1 MTTRVVLAMM
11 KHETNT
17 FSPVPT
23 DLARFS
29 KGAERPPEGEAVLAA
44 YRGTGSCIA
53 GFIDMAEA
61 AGAEITP
68 SIAANAPP
76 SGPVE
81 TAAYEHVRDAIL
93 ASVRAGCDAILL
105 DLHGAM
111 VTERHEDGEGELLA
125 RIREIAPEVPIGVT
139 LDMHANLYPAMV
151 EHADV
156 IAGYQTYPHI
166 DYHETG
172 VRAARPVFAMLRG
185 EARPVAAWGNR
196 PMLPHVMRQGSGDF
210 PNRELQ
216 ARARAMEAA
225 EGGAIAASLFT
236 GFPHADI
243 ANAGLGCVVVTDGD
257 REAAERMRDELLDF
271 AWTHREAFVY
281 RIEPLADSIARARAA
296 AARSGDGAGAGADAG
311 ASTDAWDGAPSGS
324 TPTPPAGARPASGGA
339 GEGPAAGAASGPD
352 PGPAP
357 GAGSGD
363 GPAARH
369 PAARGDGPVVLL
381 DHYDNAAS
389 GGTMDSMTVLRAVLD
404 AGLEDVAVFAIH
416 DPGAV
421 RALIAAGVGSE
432 ATVMLGGKIDMPAIR
447 LAGEPLEV
455 TGRVRLISDGRFRNL
470 GPAATGIEMNLGPT
484 AVLDTGRVEIVVI
497 SRHHEPN
504 DLNCFLSLG
513 IDPRARRFLLL
524 KSRIHYRAGFSDVAR
539 DVIECAGTG
548 VCTSDYDML
557 DFRNVRRPIYPL
569 DRINEP

>member
-1 MTTRVVLAMM
+1 MTRVVIAMM

-29 KGAERPPEGEAVLAA
+29 KGAERPLDGGSVLAA

-53 GFIDMAEA
+53 GFIDVAEA
-61 AGAEITP
+61 AGAEIVP

-76 SGPVE
+76 SGPVQS
-81 TAAYEHVRDAIL
+81 AAYEYICDAIL
-93 ASVRAGCDAILL
+93 ESVAGGCDAILL

-125 RIREIAPEVPIGVT
+125 RIRATAPDVPIGVT
-139 LDMHANLYPAMV
+139 LDMHANLYRALV
-151 EHADV
+151 EHPDV

-172 VRAARPVFAMLRG
+172 VRAARPIFAMLRG

-196 PMLPHVMRQGSGDF
+196 PMLPHVMRQGSDDF

-216 ARARAMEAA
+216 ARVREMEAQ
-225 EGGAIAASLFT
+225 GAIAASLFT

-243 ANAGLGCVVVTDGD
+243 TNAGLSCVVVTDGD
-257 REAAERMRDELLDF
+257 RAAAERMRDELLDF
-271 AWTHREAFVY
+271 AWTNREAFVY
-281 RIEPLADSIARARAA
+281 RIEPLTDSIARAREAA
-296 AARSGDGAGAGADAG
+296 GDAG
-311 ASTDAWDGAPSGS
+311 AIGAEADSGTPGADDAS
-324 TPTPPAGARPASGGA
+324 ASGGA
-339 GEGPAAGAASGPD
+339 PASGHR
-352 PGPAP
+352 A
-357 GAGSGD
+357 ASGD
-363 GPAARH
+363 GPGAGRISV
-369 PAARGDGPVVLL
+369 RGDGPEAGHVPAPGEGPVILL

-389 GGTMDSMTVLRAVLD
+389 GGTMDSMTVLRAIVE
-404 AGLEDVAVFAIH
+404 AELEDVAVFAIH

-421 RALIAAGVGSE
+421 RELIRAGIGTE
-432 ATVMLGGKIDMPAIR
+432 TTVMLGGKIDMPSIG

-455 TGRVRLISDGRFRNL
+455 RGRVRLISDGRFRNL
-470 GPAATGIEMNLGPT
+470 GPAGTGIEMNLGPT
-484 AVLDTGRVEIVVI
+484 VVLDTARVEIVVI

-513 IDPRARRFLLL
+513 IDPRTRGFLML
-524 KSRIHYRAGFSDVAR
+524 KSRIHYRAGFADIAR
-539 DVIECAGTG
+539 QVIECAGTG

-569 DRINEP
+569 DRINQP

>member
-1 MTTRVVLAMM
+1 MTRVVLAMM

-29 KGAERPPEGEAVLAA
+29 KGAERPLAGAEILAA
-44 YRGTGSCIA
+44 YRGTGSCTA
-53 GFIDMAEA
+53 GFIDVAEA
-61 AGAEITP
+61 AGAEIVP

-81 TAAYEHVRDAIL
+81 TAAYEYICDAIL
-93 ASVRAGCDAILL
+93 EAVGRGCDAILL

-125 RIREIAPEVPIGVT
+125 RIRAIAPDVPIGVT

-151 EHADV
+151 ESADV

-172 VRAARPVFAMLRG
+172 VRAAQPVFAMLRG
-185 EARPVAAWGNR
+185 SARPVTSWGNR

-210 PNRELQ
+210 PNRDLQ
-216 ARARAMEAA
+216 ARAREMER
-225 EGGAIAASLFT
+225 EGALAVSLFT

-243 ANAGLGCVVVTDGD
+243 SNAGLSCVVVTDGD
-257 REAAERMRDELLDF
+257 RGAAERMRDELLDF
-271 AWTHREAFVY
+271 AWTNREAFVY
-281 RIEPLADSIARARAA
+281 RIEPLADSIARARGAA
-296 AARSGDGAGAGADAG
+296 IKTDADADGTAPSAGAGS
-311 ASTDAWDGAPSGS
+311 AS
-324 TPTPPAGARPASGGA
+324 ARV
-339 GEGPAAGAASGPD
+339 GEGPAAGQ
-352 PGPAP
+352 
-357 GAGSGD
+357 GAGD
-363 GPAARH
+363 GPPARH

-389 GGTMDSMTVLRAVLD
+389 GGTMDSMTVLRAILE
-404 AGLEDVAVFAIH
+404 AELEDVAVFAIH
-416 DPGAV
+416 DPEAV
-421 RALIAAGVGSE
+421 RELVAAGIGAE
-432 ATVMLGGKIDMPAIR
+432 ATVMLGGKIDMPAINMT
-447 LAGEPLEV
+447 GEPLEV
-455 TGRVRLISDGRFRNL
+455 RGRVKLISEGRFRNL
-470 GPAATGIEMNLGPT
+470 GPAGTGIEMNMGPT
-484 AVLDTGRVEIVVI
+484 VVLDTGRVEIVVI

-513 IDPRARRFLLL
+513 IDPRARRYLML

-539 DVIECAGTG
+539 DIIECAGTG

>member
-1 MTTRVVLAMM
+1 MTRVVLAMM

-29 KGAERPPEGEAVLAA
+29 KGAERPLAGAEILAA
-44 YRGTGSCIA
+44 YRGTGSCTA
-53 GFIDMAEA
+53 GFIDEAEA
-61 AGAEITP
+61 AGAEIVP
-68 SIAANAPP
+68 VIAANAPP
-76 SGPVE
+76 SGPVH
-81 TAAYEHVRDAIL
+81 TAAYEYICDAIL
-93 ASVRAGCDAILL
+93 ESVAGGCDAILL

-125 RIREIAPEVPIGVT
+125 RIRAIAPDVPIGVT

-151 EHADV
+151 DNADV

-166 DYHETG
+166 DYRETG
-172 VRAARPVFAMLRG
+172 VRAARPIFAMLRG
-185 EARPVAAWGNR
+185 EVRPVAAWGNR

-216 ARARAMEAA
+216 ARAQEMEAD
-225 EGGAIAASLFT
+225 GAIAVSLFT

-243 ANAGLGCVVVTDGD
+243 SNAGLGCVVVTDGD
-257 REAAERMRDELLDF
+257 RAAAERMRDELLDF
-271 AWTHREAFVY
+271 AWTNREAFVY
-281 RIEPLADSIARARAA
+281 RIEPLADSIARARGAA
-296 AARSGDGAGAGADAG
+296 GDGVD
-311 ASTDAWDGAPSGS
+311 
-324 TPTPPAGARPASGGA
+324 PP
-339 GEGPAAGAASGPD
+339 
-352 PGPAP
+352 
-357 GAGSGD
+357 
-363 GPAARH
+363 ARH

-389 GGTMDSMTVLRAVLD
+389 GGTMDSMTVLRAILE
-404 AGLEDVAVFAIH
+404 AELEDVAVFAIH

-421 RALIAAGVGSE
+421 RELIAAGVGTE
-432 ATVMLGGKIDMPAIR
+432 ATVMLGGKIDMPAINM
-447 LAGEPLEV
+447 AGEPLEV
-455 TGRVRLISDGRFRNL
+455 TGRVKLIADGRFRNL
-470 GPAATGIEMNLGPT
+470 GPASTGVEMNMGPT
-484 AVLDTGRVEIVVI
+484 VVLDTGRVEIVVI

-513 IDPRARRFLLL
+513 IDPRARRFLML

-539 DVIECAGTG
+539 DIIECAGTG
-548 VCTSDYDML
+548 VCTSDYAML

>member
-1 MTTRVVLAMM
+1 MTRVVLAMM

-29 KGAERPPEGEAVLAA
+29 KGAERPLAGAEILAA
-44 YRGTGSCIA
+44 YRGTGSCTA
-53 GFIDMAEA
+53 GFIDEAEA
-61 AGAEITP
+61 AGAEIVP

-76 SGPVE
+76 SGPVH
-81 TAAYEHVRDAIL
+81 TAAYEYICDAIL
-93 ASVRAGCDAILL
+93 KAVAGGCDAILL

-125 RIREIAPEVPIGVT
+125 RIRAIAPDVPIGVT

-151 EHADV
+151 DNADV

-166 DYHETG
+166 DYRETG
-172 VRAARPVFAMLRG
+172 VRAARPIFAMLRG
-185 EARPVAAWGNR
+185 EVRPVAAWGNR

-216 ARARAMEAA
+216 ARAQEMEAD
-225 EGGAIAASLFT
+225 GAIVASLFT

-257 REAAERMRDELLDF
+257 RAAAERMRDELLDF
-271 AWTHREAFVY
+271 AWSNREAFVY
-281 RIEPLADSIARARAA
+281 RIEPLADSIARARGTAA
-296 AARSGDGAGAGADAG
+296 DTGD
-311 ASTDAWDGAPSGS
+311 
-324 TPTPPAGARPASGGA
+324 PP
-339 GEGPAAGAASGPD
+339 
-352 PGPAP
+352 
-357 GAGSGD
+357 
-363 GPAARH
+363 ARH
-369 PAARGDGPVVLL
+369 PSARGDGPVVLL

-389 GGTMDSMTVLRAVLD
+389 GGTMDSMTVLRAILE
-404 AGLEDVAVFAIH
+404 AELEDVAVFAIH

-421 RALIAAGVGSE
+421 RELIAAGVGAE
-432 ATVMLGGKIDMPAIR
+432 TTVMLGGKIDMPAIR
-447 LAGEPLEV
+447 IAGEPLEV
-455 TGRVRLISDGRFRNL
+455 TGRVKLIADGRFRNL
-470 GPAATGIEMNLGPT
+470 GPASTGVEMNMGPT
-484 AVLDTGRVEIVVI
+484 VVLDTGRVEIVVI

-513 IDPRARRFLLL
+513 LDPRSRRFLML
-524 KSRIHYRAGFSDVAR
+524 KSRVHYRAGFSDIAR
-539 DVIECAGTG
+539 DIIECAGTG

>member
-1 MTTRVVLAMM
+1 MIRVVLAMM

-29 KGAERPPEGEAVLAA
+29 KGAERPLEGESVLAA

-53 GFIDMAEA
+53 GFIDVAEA
-61 AGAEITP
+61 AGAEIVP

-76 SGPVE
+76 SGPVQS
-81 TAAYEHVRDAIL
+81 AAYEYICDAIL
-93 ASVRAGCDAILL
+93 ESVAGGCDAILL

-125 RIREIAPEVPIGVT
+125 RIRATAPDVPIGVT
-139 LDMHANLYPAMV
+139 LDMHANLYRALV
-151 EHADV
+151 EHPDV

-172 VRAARPVFAMLRG
+172 VRAARPIFAMLRG

-196 PMLPHVMRQGSGDF
+196 PMLPHVMRQGSDDF
-210 PNRELQ
+210 PNRDLQ
-216 ARARAMEAA
+216 ARAREMEA
-225 EGGAIAASLFT
+225 EGAIAASLFT

-243 ANAGLGCVVVTDGD
+243 TNAGLSCVVVTDGD
-257 REAAERMRDELLDF
+257 RTAAERMRDELLDF
-271 AWTHREAFVY
+271 AWTNREAFVY
-281 RIEPLADSIARARAA
+281 RIEPLTDSIARAREAVD
-296 AARSGDGAGAGADAG
+296 GTGAGA
-311 ASTDAWDGAPSGS
+311 
-324 TPTPPAGARPASGGA
+324 
-339 GEGPAAGAASGPD
+339 
-352 PGPAP
+352 
-357 GAGSGD
+357 
-363 GPAARH
+363 AARH
-369 PAARGDGPVVLL
+369 PAARGDGPVILL

-389 GGTMDSMTVLRAVLD
+389 GGTMDSMTVLRASIE
-404 AGLEDVAVFAIH
+404 AELEDVAVFAIH

-421 RALIAAGVGSE
+421 HELIAAGIGTE
-432 ATVMLGGKIDMPAIR
+432 TTVMLGGKIDMPSIG

-455 TGRVRLISDGRFRNL
+455 RGRVRLISDGRFRNL
-470 GPAATGIEMNLGPT
+470 GPAGTGIEMNLGPT
-484 AVLDTGRVEIVVI
+484 VVLDTARVEIVVI

-513 IDPRARRFLLL
+513 IDPRKRRFLML
-524 KSRIHYRAGFSDVAR
+524 KSRIHYRAGFADIAR
-539 DVIECAGTG
+539 QVIECAGTG

>member
-1 MTTRVVLAMM
+1 MTRVVLAMM

-29 KGAERPPEGEAVLAA
+29 KGAERPLTGVEILAA
-44 YRGTGSCIA
+44 YRGTGSCTA
-53 GFIDMAEA
+53 GFIDEAEA
-61 AGAEITP
+61 AGAEIVP

-76 SGPVE
+76 SGPVHP
-81 TAAYEHVRDAIL
+81 AAYEYICDAIL
-93 ASVRAGCDAILL
+93 ESVAGGCDAILL

-125 RIREIAPEVPIGVT
+125 RIRAVAPDLPIGVT

-166 DYHETG
+166 DYRETG
-172 VRAARPVFAMLRG
+172 VRAARPIFAMLRG
-185 EARPVAAWGNR
+185 EVRPVAAWGNR

-216 ARARAMEAA
+216 ARAQEMEAD
-225 EGGAIAASLFT
+225 GAIVASLFT

-257 REAAERMRDELLDF
+257 RAAAERMRDELLDF
-271 AWTHREAFVY
+271 AWTNREAFVY
-281 RIEPLADSIARARAA
+281 RIEPLADSIARARGAA
-296 AARSGDGAGAGADAG
+296 GDGV
-311 ASTDAWDGAPSGS
+311 AP
-324 TPTPPAGARPASGGA
+324 P
-339 GEGPAAGAASGPD
+339 
-352 PGPAP
+352 
-357 GAGSGD
+357 
-363 GPAARH
+363 ARH
-369 PAARGDGPVVLL
+369 PAACGEGPVVLL

-389 GGTMDSMTVLRAVLD
+389 GGTMDSMTVLRAILD
-404 AGLEDVAVFAIH
+404 AELEGVAVFAIH
-416 DPGAV
+416 DPGAA
-421 RALIAAGVGSE
+421 RELIAAGIGAE
-432 ATVMLGGKIDMPAIR
+432 ATVMLGGKIDMPAINM
-447 LAGEPLEV
+447 AGEPLEV
-455 TGRVRLISDGRFRNL
+455 TGRVKLISEGRFRNL
-470 GPAATGIEMNLGPT
+470 GPAGTGIEMNMGPT
-484 AVLDTGRVEIVVI
+484 VVLDTGRVEIVVI

-513 IDPRARRFLLL
+513 IDPRARRFLML
-524 KSRIHYRAGFSDVAR
+524 KSRIHYRAGFSEVAR
-539 DVIECAGTG
+539 DIIECAGTG

>member
-1 MTTRVVLAMM
+1 MTRVVLAMM

-29 KGAERPPEGEAVLAA
+29 KGAERPLEGEAVLAA

-53 GFIDMAEA
+53 GFIDVAEA
-61 AGAEITP
+61 AGAEIVP

-76 SGPVE
+76 SGPVRS
-81 TAAYEHVRDAIL
+81 AAYEYICDAIL
-93 ASVRAGCDAILL
+93 EAVAGGCDAILL

-111 VTERHEDGEGELLA
+111 VTERYEDGEGELLA
-125 RIREIAPEVPIGVT
+125 RIREIAPDVPIGVT
-139 LDMHANLYPAMV
+139 LDMHANLYPALV
-151 EHADV
+151 ENADV

-172 VRAARPVFAMLRG
+172 VRAARPLFAMLRG

-210 PNRELQ
+210 PNRDLQ
-216 ARARAMEAA
+216 ARAREMEA
-225 EGGAIAASLFT
+225 EGALAVSLFT

-243 ANAGLGCVVVTDGD
+243 SNAGLSCVVVTDGD
-257 REAAERMRDELLDF
+257 RAAAERMRDELLDF
-271 AWTHREAFVY
+271 AWTNREAFVY
-281 RIEPLADSIARARAA
+281 RIEPLADSIARAGEAA
-296 AARSGDGAGAGADAG
+296 AG
-311 ASTDAWDGAPSGS
+311 AS
-324 TPTPPAGARPASGGA
+324 
-339 GEGPAAGAASGPD
+339 
-352 PGPAP
+352 
-357 GAGSGD
+357 GSGRD
-363 GPAARH
+363 PADRH
-369 PAARGDGPVVLL
+369 PAAHGDGPVILL

-389 GGTMDSMTVLRAVLD
+389 GGTMDSMTVLRAILE
-404 AGLEDVAVFAIH
+404 AELEDVAVFAIH

-421 RALIAAGVGSE
+421 RELIAAGIGAQ
-432 ATVMLGGKIDMPAIR
+432 ATVMLGGKIDMPAINM
-447 LAGEPLEV
+447 AGEPLEV
-455 TGRVRLISDGRFRNL
+455 TGRVKLISEGRFRNL
-470 GPAATGIEMNLGPT
+470 GPAGTGIEMNMGPT
-484 AVLDTGRVEIVVI
+484 VVLDTRRVEIVVI

-513 IDPRARRFLLL
+513 IDPRARRFLML

-539 DVIECAGTG
+539 DIIECAGTG

>member
-1 MTTRVVLAMM
+1 MTRVVLAMM

-29 KGAERPPEGEAVLAA
+29 KGAERPLAGAEILAA
-44 YRGTGSCIA
+44 YRGTGSCTA
-53 GFIDMAEA
+53 GFIDEAEA
-61 AGAEITP
+61 AGVEIVP

-76 SGPVE
+76 SGPVH
-81 TAAYEHVRDAIL
+81 TAAYEYICDAIL
-93 ASVRAGCDAILL
+93 EAVAGGCDAILL

-111 VTERHEDGEGELLA
+111 VTERHEDGEGELLT
-125 RIREIAPEVPIGVT
+125 RIREIAPDVPIGVT

-151 EHADV
+151 EHADLV
-156 IAGYQTYPHI
+156 AGYQTYPHV

-172 VRAARPVFAMLRG
+172 VRAARPIFAMLRG
-185 EARPVAAWGNR
+185 EARAVTAWGNR

-216 ARARAMEAA
+216 ARAREMEA
-225 EGGAIAASLFT
+225 EGALAVSLFT

-243 ANAGLGCVVVTDGD
+243 TNAGLSCVVVTDGD
-257 REAAERMRDELLDF
+257 RAAAEEMRDELLGF
-271 AWTHREAFVY
+271 AWANREAFVY
-281 RIEPLADSIARARAA
+281 RIEPLADSIARARGAA
-296 AARSGDGAGAGADAG
+296 AKAGADPDGTAPSAGAGS
-311 ASTDAWDGAPSGS
+311 ASDGV
-324 TPTPPAGARPASGGA
+324 
-339 GEGPAAGAASGPD
+339 GEGPLAGQGS
-352 PGPAP
+352 
-357 GAGSGD
+357 GSGD
-363 GPAARH
+363 GPLARH

-389 GGTMDSMTVLRAVLD
+389 GGTMDSMTVLRAVLE
-404 AGLEDVAVFAIH
+404 AELEDVAVFAIH

-421 RALIAAGVGSE
+421 RELIAAGIGAE
-432 ATVMLGGKIDMPAIR
+432 TTVMLGGKIDMPAINM
-447 LAGEPLEV
+447 AGEPLEV
-455 TGRVRLISDGRFRNL
+455 TGRVKLISEGRFRNL
-470 GPAATGIEMNLGPT
+470 GPAGTGIEMNMGPT
-484 AVLDTGRVEIVVI
+484 VVLDTGRVEIVVI

-513 IDPRARRFLLL
+513 IDPRTRRYLLL

-539 DVIECAGTG
+539 DIIECAGTG

>member
-1 MTTRVVLAMM
+1 M
-11 KHETNT
+11 
-17 FSPVPT
+17 
-23 DLARFS
+23 
-29 KGAERPPEGEAVLAA
+29 
-44 YRGTGSCIA
+44 A
-53 GFIDMAEA
+53 G
-61 AGAEITP
+61 
-68 SIAANAPP
+68 
-76 SGPVE
+76 
-81 TAAYEHVRDAIL
+81 
-93 ASVRAGCDAILL
+93 GCDAILL

-111 VTERHEDGEGELLA
+111 VTERHEDGEGDLLA
-125 RIREIAPEVPIGVT
+125 HIREIAPEVPIGVT

-151 EHADV
+151 EHADL

-172 VRAARPVFAMLRG
+172 VRAARPIFAMLRG

-216 ARARAMEAA
+216 ARAREMEA
-225 EGGAIAASLFT
+225 EGAIAASLFT

-257 REAAERMRDELLDF
+257 RAAAERMRDELLDF
-271 AWTHREAFVY
+271 AWVHREAFVY
-281 RIEPLADSIARARAA
+281 RIEPLADSIDRARKAA
-296 AARSGDGAGAGADAG
+296 ADTGAGADGG
-311 ASTDAWDGAPSGS
+311 AS
-324 TPTPPAGARPASGGA
+324 PAGAGSASGRA
-339 GEGPAAGAASGPD
+339 GEDPAAGQAAD
-352 PGPAP
+352 QE

-363 GPAARH
+363 GPSTRH

-389 GGTMDSMTVLRAVLD
+389 GGTMDSMTVLRAVL
-404 AGLEDVAVFAIH
+404 AAELEDVAVFAIH

-421 RALIAAGVGSE
+421 RELVAAGIGSE
-432 ATVMLGGKIDMPAIR
+432 ATVMLGGKIDMPAIG
-447 LAGEPLEV
+447 LAGEPLAV
-455 TGRVRLISDGRFRNL
+455 RGRVKLISDGRFRNL

-484 AVLDTGRVEIVVI
+484 VVLDTGRVEIVVI

-513 IDPRARRFLLL
+513 IDPRARRFLML

-539 DVIECAGTG
+539 EVIECAGTG
-548 VCTSDYDML
+548 VCTSDYSML
-557 DFRNVRRPIYPL
+557 DFRKVRRPIYPL

>member
-1 MTTRVVLAMM
+1 MTRVVLAMM

-29 KGAERPPEGEAVLAA
+29 KGAERPLAGAEILAA
-44 YRGTGSCIA
+44 YRGTGSCTA
-53 GFIDMAEA
+53 GFIDEAEA
-61 AGAEITP
+61 AGAELVP

-76 SGPVE
+76 SGPVY
-81 TAAYEHVRDAIL
+81 TAAYEYICDAIL
-93 ASVRAGCDAILL
+93 ESVAGGCDAILL

-125 RIREIAPEVPIGVT
+125 RIRAIAPDVPIGVT

-156 IAGYQTYPHI
+156 VAGYQTYPHI
-166 DYHETG
+166 DYRETG
-172 VRAARPVFAMLRG
+172 VRAARPIFAMLRG
-185 EARPVAAWGNR
+185 EVRPVAAWGNR

-216 ARARAMEAA
+216 ARAQEMEAD
-225 EGGAIAASLFT
+225 GAIAASLFT

-257 REAAERMRDELLDF
+257 RAAAERMRDELLDF
-271 AWTHREAFVY
+271 AWTNREAFVY
-281 RIEPLADSIARARAA
+281 RIEPLADSIARAREAA
-296 AARSGDGAGAGADAG
+296 AKAGADP
-311 ASTDAWDGAPSGS
+311 DGTAP
-324 TPTPPAGARPASGGA
+324 PGGA
-339 GEGPAAGAASGPD
+339 GSASDGVGEAPTA
-352 PGPAP
+352 AP
-357 GAGSGD
+357 GSGSGD
-363 GPAARH
+363 GPPERH
-369 PAARGDGPVVLL
+369 PSARGDGPVVLL

-404 AGLEDVAVFAIH
+404 ADLEDVAVFAIH

-421 RALIAAGVGSE
+421 RELIAAGVGAE
-432 ATVMLGGKIDMPAIR
+432 TTVKLGGKIDMPAINM
-447 LAGEPLEV
+447 AGEPLEV
-455 TGRVRLISDGRFRNL
+455 TGRVKLIADGRFRNL
-470 GPAATGIEMNLGPT
+470 GPASTGVEMNMGPT
-484 AVLDTGRVEIVVI
+484 VVLDTGRVEIVVI

-513 IDPRARRFLLL
+513 IDPRRRRFLML

-539 DVIECAGTG
+539 DIIECAGTG

>member
-1 MTTRVVLAMM
+1 MTRVVLAMM

-23 DLARFS
+23 DLSRFS
-29 KGAERPPEGEAVLAA
+29 KGAERPLAGAEILAA
-44 YRGTGSCIA
+44 YRGTGSCTA
-53 GFIDMAEA
+53 GFIDEAEA
-61 AGAEITP
+61 AGAEIVP
-68 SIAANAPP
+68 VIAANAPP
-76 SGPVE
+76 SGPVH
-81 TAAYEHVRDAIL
+81 TAAYEYICDAIL
-93 ASVRAGCDAILL
+93 ESVAGGCDAILL

-125 RIREIAPEVPIGVT
+125 RIRAIAPDVPIGVT

-151 EHADV
+151 DNADV

-166 DYHETG
+166 DYRETG
-172 VRAARPVFAMLRG
+172 VRAARPIFAMLRG
-185 EARPVAAWGNR
+185 EVRPVAAWGNR

-216 ARARAMEAA
+216 ARAQEMESD
-225 EGGAIAASLFT
+225 GAIAVSLFT

-243 ANAGLGCVVVTDGD
+243 SNAGLGCVVVTDGD
-257 REAAERMRDELLDF
+257 RAAAERMRDELLDF
-271 AWTHREAFVY
+271 AWTNREAFVY
-281 RIEPLADSIARARAA
+281 RIEPLTDSIARARGAA
-296 AARSGDGAGAGADAG
+296 GDGVD
-311 ASTDAWDGAPSGS
+311 
-324 TPTPPAGARPASGGA
+324 PP
-339 GEGPAAGAASGPD
+339 
-352 PGPAP
+352 
-357 GAGSGD
+357 
-363 GPAARH
+363 ARH
-369 PAARGDGPVVLL
+369 PAARGEGPVVLL

-389 GGTMDSMTVLRAVLD
+389 GGTMDSMTVLRAILE
-404 AGLEDVAVFAIH
+404 AELEDVAVFAIH

-421 RALIAAGVGSE
+421 RELIAAGIGAG
-432 ATVMLGGKIDMPAIR
+432 ATVMLGGKIDMPAINM
-447 LAGEPLEV
+447 AGEPLEV
-455 TGRVRLISDGRFRNL
+455 TGRVKLIADGRFRNL
-470 GPAATGIEMNLGPT
+470 GPASTGVEMNMGPT
-484 AVLDTGRVEIVVI
+484 VVLDTGRVEIVVI

-513 IDPRARRFLLL
+513 IDPRARRFLML

-539 DVIECAGTG
+539 DIIECAGTG

>member
-1 MTTRVVLAMM
+1 MTRVVLAMM

-29 KGAERPPEGEAVLAA
+29 KGAERPLAGAEILAA
-44 YRGTGSCIA
+44 YRGTGSCTA
-53 GFIDMAEA
+53 GFIGEAET
-61 AGAEITP
+61 AGAEIVP
-68 SIAANAPP
+68 SIAANAAP

-81 TAAYEHVRDAIL
+81 TGAYEYICDAIL
-93 ASVRAGCDAILL
+93 KAVAGGCDAILL

-125 RIREIAPEVPIGVT
+125 RIREVAPEVPIGVT
-139 LDMHANLYPAMV
+139 LDMHTNLYPAMV

-166 DYHETG
+166 DYFETG
-172 VRAARPVFAMLRG
+172 VRAARPIFAMLRG

-216 ARARAMEAA
+216 ARAREMEAA
-225 EGGAIAASLFT
+225 GDAITVSLFT

-243 ANAGLGCVVVTDGD
+243 ANAGLSCVVVTDGD
-257 REAAERMRDELLDF
+257 RAAAERMRDELLDF
-271 AWTHREAFVY
+271 AWTNREAFVY
-281 RIEPLADSIARARAA
+281 RIEPLADSIARARGA
-296 AARSGDGAGAGADAG
+296 AARAGGGAEPDALETDTQ
-311 ASTDAWDGAPSGS
+311 ASAAT
-324 TPTPPAGARPASGGA
+324 A
-339 GEGPAAGAASGPD
+339 GEGAEPGRGTDSGASP
-352 PGPAP
+352 P
-357 GAGSGD
+357 
-363 GPAARH
+363 ARH
-369 PAARGDGPVVLL
+369 PSARGDGPVVLL

-389 GGTMDSMTVLRAVLD
+389 GGTMDSMTVLRAILD
-404 AGLEDVAVFAIH
+404 AELEDVAVFAIH

-421 RALIAAGVGSE
+421 QELIAAGIGAE
-432 ATVMLGGKIDMPAIR
+432 TTVMLGGKIDMPAINM
-447 LAGEPLEV
+447 AGEPLEV
-455 TGRVRLISDGRFRNL
+455 TGRVKLIADGRFRNL
-470 GPAATGIEMNLGPT
+470 GPASTGVEMNMGPT
-484 AVLDTGRVEIVVI
+484 VVLDTGRVEIVVI

-513 IDPRARRFLLL
+513 IDPRSRRFLML
-524 KSRIHYRAGFSDVAR
+524 KSRVHYRAGFSDIAR
-539 DVIECAGTG
+539 DIIECAGTG